1 MRLLSILATLFLL
14 TACQPPGPGPGEHG
28 PGFEGGMPP
37 PMPAPLK
44 IKAVV
49 VTMFEMGEDT
59 GDKPG
64 EFQFWRERYGL
75 SERFAFPQSFHDIY
89 FNRDKGVL
97 GIVTGMGI
105 SRASSAIM
113 ALGLDPRFDLTQAY
127 WLVAGIA
134 GIDPED
140 GSIGSAVWAD
150 YLIDGDLAHQIDAR
164 EIPEDWKTGYFP
176 LFANAP
182 YPDHGG
188 ENVARNGEMFQ
199 LNTRLID
206 WAFNLTKDISLSDT
220 PAMQALRGQYISMPN
235 AQLPPKVMRGDHMAA
250 STFWHG
256 KLFNDWANDWTR
268 FWTNGKGN
276 FVTSGME
283 DTGAYQSMVYLE
295 QAGKVDKSRF
305 MVLRTASNFTMQPDG
320 LTAAENLAAEST
332 GAGYAGMR
340 PSLEA
345 AFVVG
350 STVIDDIVSNWDTY
364 QSTLPGNTD

>member
-1 MRLLSILATLFLL
+1 MLWHAFFMEYSMRLLSILATLFLL

-127 WLVAGIA
+127 L
-134 GIDPED
+134 D
-140 GSIGSAVWAD
+140 
-150 YLIDGDLAHQIDAR
+150 
-164 EIPEDWKTGYFP
+164 IPNRVEKDRGPNQGCWKTYSRP
-176 LFANAP
+176 QNNP
-182 YPDHGG
+182 PQ
-188 ENVARNGEMFQ
+188 NNPRTT
-199 LNTRLID
+199 LNQC
-206 WAFNLTKDISLSDT
+206 
-220 PAMQALRGQYISMPN
+220 PC
-235 AQLPPKVMRGDHMAA
+235 KV
-250 STFWHG
+250 
-256 KLFNDWANDWTR
+256 
-268 FWTNGKGN
+268 
-276 FVTSGME
+276 
-283 DTGAYQSMVYLE
+283 
-295 QAGKVDKSRF
+295 
-305 MVLRTASNFTMQPDG
+305 
-320 LTAAENLAAEST
+320 ESSH
-332 GAGYAGMR
+332 
-340 PSLEA
+340 P
-345 AFVVG
+345 V
-350 STVIDDIVSNWDTY
+350 
-364 QSTLPGNTD
+364 